1 MTLVY
6 AKLNGGAR
14 TCAQSAASG
23 RMAHASASLAIKRV
37 NVSANLIVLL
47 MRVHVNIH
55 ING

>member
-1 MTLVY
+1 
-6 AKLNGGAR
+6 
-14 TCAQSAASG
+14 
-23 RMAHASASLAIKRV
+23 MAHASASLAIKRV